1 LNDAGIII
9 SPSERTLIRYALPQ
23 LQVANKLDY
32 INYWGKIQGVKA
44 DYYIIKGFNEFLG
57 QSKYFYS
64 IDCQEWPEVPPVDE
78 RIEQLTGFDQG
89 LFIGDPTLKS
99 RFRDLV

>member
-1 LNDAGIII
+1 VIG
-9 SPSERTLIRYALPQ
+9 PSERTLIRYALPQ
-23 LQVANKLDY
+23 LQESKQLEY

-44 DYYIIKGFNEFLG
+44 DYYLIKGFNEFLG
-57 QSKYFYS
+57 QPVYFYS
-64 IDCQEWPEVPPVDE
+64 IDCQDWVEVPPVEE

-89 LFIGDPTLKS
+89 LFVGDPTFRT